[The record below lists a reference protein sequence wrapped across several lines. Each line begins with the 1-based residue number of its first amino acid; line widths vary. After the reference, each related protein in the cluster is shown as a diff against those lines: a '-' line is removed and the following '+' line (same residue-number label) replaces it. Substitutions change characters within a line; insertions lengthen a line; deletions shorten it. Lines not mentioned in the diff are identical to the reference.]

1 MTSTSSDLPRV
12 LEPEVMDSVDE
23 AIAYDQMDHAAVNQ
37 LFAKDFLATGYAA
50 DTDAEAGDGLG
61 EGDTEGLAGEC
72 IDLGTGTAQ
81 IPIEI
86 CRQSPTARV
95 LAVDLSISM
104 LDLARNN
111 IEVAGLM
118 HRIQLDHIDAKGI
131 GYEDER
137 FSAVISNS
145 IVHHIPK
152 PSAVFAEAARL
163 AAPGGILFFRDLARP
178 KTEELLEQLVTT
190 YAGEESADSQ
200 KMFRESLHAAL
211 TVDEVQ
217 AMITELGFASD
228 SVKMTSD
235 RHWTWFA
242 KK

>member
-1 MTSTSSDLPRV
+1 MSTSSSLPRV
-12 LEPEVMDSVDE
+12 LEPEVMDTVDE

-37 LFAKDFLATGYAA
+37 LFAKDFLATGYAKE
-50 DTDAEAGDGLG
+50 TDAAAGEGLN
-61 EGDTEGLAGEC
+61 EGDTEGLTGEC
-72 IDLGTGTAQ
+72 LDLGTGTAL

-86 CRQSPTARV
+86 CRQSPSSRI

-111 IEVAGLM
+111 VEVAGLM

-131 GYEDER
+131 GYDDGR

-145 IVHHIPK
+145 IVHHIPE
-152 PSAVFAEAARL
+152 PSSVFAEAARL
-163 AAPGGILFFRDLARP
+163 AAPGAILFFRDLARP
-178 KTEELLEQLVTT
+178 ATEEILEQQVTT
-190 YAGEESADSQ
+190 YAGEEPEDSQ

-217 AMITELGFASD
+217 AMITELGFAAE

-235 RHWTWFA
+235 RHWTWSA
-242 KK
+242 TK

>member
-1 MTSTSSDLPRV
+1 MTSTSSELPRV

-23 AIAYDQMDHAAVNQ
+23 AIAYDQMDHSTVNQ
-37 LFAKDFLATGYAA
+37 LFAKDFLATGYATE
-50 DTDAEAGDGLG
+50 TDATAG
-61 EGDTEGLAGEC
+61 EGLNEGDMEGLAGEC
-72 IDLGTGTAQ
+72 LDLGTGTAQ

-131 GYEDER
+131 GYENER
-137 FSAVISNS
+137 FAAVISNS
-145 IVHHIPK
+145 IVHHIPE
-152 PSAVFAEAARL
+152 PSSVFAEAARL
-163 AAPGGILFFRDLARP
+163 AAPGGVLFFRDLARP
-178 KTEELLEQLVTT
+178 KTEELLEQLVAT
-190 YAGEESADSQ
+190 YAGEEPTESQ
-200 KMFRESLHAAL
+200 KLFRESLHAAL
-211 TVDEVQ
+211 TADEVQ
-217 AMITELGFASD
+217 AIITELGFSAE

-235 RHWTWFA
+235 RHWTWSA
-242 KK
+242 RK